1 MLKDQIKARLINTV
15 LIYNDRREIIE
26 NLLKGLDVEI
36 NTWDFDYDRIYKKRY
51 EDIEDWEEYYICS
64 IDYTDLEDQCNYNY
78 KVKIIDLWF
87 K

>member
-1 MLKDQIKARLINTV
+1 MLKDQIKARLINTA

-36 NTWDFDYDRIYKKRY
+36 NTRDFDYDRIYKKGY

-64 IDYTDLEDQCNYNY
+64 IDYTGLEDQCNYNY
-78 KVKIIDLWF
+78 KVKITDLWF